1 MIGLDNVLIP
11 MGLSAGA
18 IAEVAGA
25 AHNSLTLERRQPMV
39 DLVMNEKN
47 ARTIVKRLQPSD
59 KLLFGGHLAEV
70 ARDLKDSAHLNVL
83 TGDNGFKTKFKT
95 NSIRGGEILANR
107 GNYRGFR
114 RGRGTFRGRAGQ
126 FGKKKN

>member
-25 AHNSLTLERRQPMV
+25 SHNSLTLERRQPMV

-59 KLLFGGHLAEV
+59 KLLFGGHIAEV
-70 ARDLKDSAHLNVL
+70 ARNLKDSAHLNVL
-83 TGDNGFKTKFKT
+83 TGDSGYKTKFRT
-95 NSIRGGEILANR
+95 NSIRGDNPANR
-107 GNYRGFR
+107 GSYRGFR

>member
-1 MIGLDNVLIP
+1 

-59 KLLFGGHLAEV
+59 KLLFEGHLAEV
-70 ARDLKDSAHLNVL
+70 ARDLKDSSHLNVL
-83 TGDNGFKTKFKT
+83 TGGVGFKNKFQSNFT
-95 NSIRGGEILANR
+95 RGAGNFPAR
-107 GNYRGFR
+107 GSFRGFR
-114 RGRGTFRGRAGQ
+114 GGFRGRGTFRGRAGQ
-126 FGKKKN
+126 FGKKKT

>member
-1 MIGLDNVLIP
+1 MIP

-59 KLLFGGHLAEV
+59 KFLFGGHLAEV
-70 ARDLKDSAHLNVL
+70 ARDLKDSSHLNVL
-83 TGDNGFKTKFKT
+83 TGDTGFKTKFNTKFAR
-95 NSIRGGEILANR
+95 SGENFTNR
-107 GNYRGFR
+107 GNRGFK
-114 RGRGTFRGRAGQ
+114 RGRGTFRGRAAL

>member
-39 DLVMNEKN
+39 DLVMNEKM
-47 ARTIVKRLQPSD
+47 LGP
-59 KLLFGGHLAEV
+59 L
-70 ARDLKDSAHLNVL
+70 
-83 TGDNGFKTKFKT
+83 
-95 NSIRGGEILANR
+95 
-107 GNYRGFR
+107 
-114 RGRGTFRGRAGQ
+114 
-126 FGKKKN
+126 

>member
-1 MIGLDNVLIP
+1 

-25 AHNSLTLERRQPMV
+25 ARNSITLERRQPMV

-70 ARDLKDSAHLNVL
+70 ARDLKDSSHLNVL
-83 TGDNGFKTKFKT
+83 TGGGGAGFKNKFQT
-95 NSIRGGEILANR
+95 SLTRGGGNFVNR
-107 GNYRGFR
+107 GSYRGFR
-114 RGRGTFRGRAGQ
+114 RGRGTFRGRAGFF

>member
-1 MIGLDNVLIP
+1 MEI
-11 MGLSAGA
+11 
-18 IAEVAGA
+18 AGA
-25 AHNSLTLERRQPMV
+25 AHNSLTLERRQPMQ

-70 ARDLKDSAHLNVL
+70 ARDLKDSSQLNVL
-83 TGDNGFKTKFKT
+83 TGAGLGSYKMNKFGFA
-95 NSIRGGEILANR
+95 RGGLNFSTR
-107 GNYRGFR
+107 GSYRGFR

-126 FGKKKN
+126 FGKIKDN

>member
-1 MIGLDNVLIP
+1 

-39 DLVMNEKN
+39 ELVMNEKN
-47 ARTIVKRLQPSD
+47 ARVIVKRLQPSD

-70 ARDLKDSAHLNVL
+70 ARDLKDSSHLNVL
-83 TGDNGFKTKFKT
+83 TGGTGFKNKFQT
-95 NSIRGGEILANR
+95 NFTRGGGSFANR
-107 GNYRGFR
+107 GNYRGFNSFK

-126 FGKKKN
+126 FEKKKN

>member
-1 MIGLDNVLIP
+1 
-11 MGLSAGA
+11 
-18 IAEVAGA
+18 
-25 AHNSLTLERRQPMV
+25 MV

-59 KLLFGGHLAEV
+59 KLLFGGHIAEV
-70 ARDLKDSAHLNVL
+70 ARNLKDSAHLNVL
-83 TGDNGFKTKFKT
+83 TGDSGYKTKFRT
-95 NSIRGGEILANR
+95 NSIRGDNSANR
-107 GNYRGFR
+107 GSYRGFR

>member
-1 MIGLDNVLIP
+1 

-39 DLVMNEKN
+39 ELVMNEKN
-47 ARTIVKRLQPSD
+47 ARVIVKRLQPSD

-70 ARDLKDSAHLNVL
+70 ARDLKDSSHLNVL
-83 TGDNGFKTKFKT
+83 AGGTGFKNKFQT
-95 NSIRGGEILANR
+95 NFTRGGGNFANR
-107 GNYRGFR
+107 GSYRGFR